1 MSCRSFPVQLLIAF
15 AALNAPAFGVDR
27 DEVTSSL
34 QHREIDVDLPL
45 KEVRIFTESLVRRFS
60 PGDSLEEWEQQNETN
75 RQQVLENVVFRGEAK
90 LWRDAE
96 TRVEWLERIPG
107 GPGYSIRKLRYEAI
121 PNVWIPALLYEPDE
135 LSDKAPVILN
145 VNGHDSKGKAADYKQ
160 IRCINQA
167 KRGMLALN
175 VEWIG
180 MGQLKS
186 NGFSHYRS
194 NQIDLCGTSG
204 LAIHYLTLS
213 RAVDL
218 LLEHPR
224 ADPERVAVTGL
235 SGGGWQTIFFSA
247 LDPRITLSNPV
258 AGYSSYRTR
267 AVHVSDLGD
276 SEQTPVDLA
285 MIADYT
291 HLTAMRA
298 PRPTLLTFNAL
309 DQCCFKAD
317 HALEPLQEAALPVY
331 ELYGQKQ
338 NLRTH
343 VNHDPGTHNFEREN
357 REQLYSMLN
366 THFLNDDR
374 PESAQ
379 EIDFEN
385 ELKTSDEL
393 FVPLPEQTDDF
404 HSIAMKLQSQ
414 LPRESAREDFS
425 LNELRSKLRELLRL
439 EVIDAERVQSSPLPT
454 ESISSTGHRIR
465 VDHYWTLPATE
476 LTPHE
481 ETEAFTIVIADD
493 GRAEASEEVAKQ
505 LEAGR
510 RVLAVDLF
518 SHGEST
524 ISQRDFLYGLL
535 VSSVG
540 QRPLGIQVAQLLS
553 IVEMHREESESP
565 IELLALGPKS
575 GLIVLLAAA
584 LHPEYFDRVE
594 IVDGFSS
601 LKEIFTRDL
610 QIPDGPELFCFGL
623 LESFD
628 IPVFREMA
636 EPVNIVNKR
645 SSAD

>member
-1 MSCRSFPVQLLIAF
+1 MSCRSFQVQLLMAF
-15 AALNAPAFGVDR
+15 SVLITPVWGVDR
-27 DEVTSSL
+27 DEVSASL
-34 QHREIDVDLPL
+34 QHREIDVELPL

-60 PGDSLEEWEQQNETN
+60 PGDSLEEWNQQNETT

-90 LWRDAE
+90 SWRDAE
-96 TRVEWLERIPG
+96 TQVEWLERIPG

-121 PNVWIPALLYEPDE
+121 PNVWIPALLYEPDD
-135 LSDKAPVILN
+135 LSDKAPVVLN

-186 NGFSHYRS
+186 DGFSHYRS

-204 LAIHYLTLS
+204 LAIHYLALS
-213 RAVDL
+213 RAIDL
-218 LLEHPR
+218 LLEHPH
-224 ADPERVAVTGL
+224 ADPDRVAVTGL

-317 HALEPLQEAALPVY
+317 HALEPLKEAALPVY

-379 EIDFEN
+379 EIESED

-414 LPRESAREDFS
+414 LPREAGRAELSSD
-425 LNELRSKLRELLRL
+425 ELRSKLRELLKL
-439 EVIDAERVQSSPLPT
+439 EAVDAKLVQSSPLPT
-454 ESISSTGHRIR
+454 ASISSSGQRIR
-465 VDHYWTLPATE
+465 VDHHWTLPATE
-476 LTPHE
+476 FTPHKE
-481 ETEAFTIVIADD
+481 PEALIIVIADE
-493 GRAEASEEVAKQ
+493 GRAQASEEVAQQ

-553 IVEMHREESESP
+553 IVEMHRTETEAP

-575 GLIVLLAAA
+575 GLTVLLAAA
-584 LHPEYFDRVE
+584 LHPEYFDRVK

-601 LKEIFTRDL
+601 LKDIITRDL

-623 LESFD
+623 LETFD
-628 IPVFREMA
+628 IPLFRDMA
-636 EPVNIVNKR
+636 APVKIIERKA
-645 SSAD
+645 SAE